1 VSIEQGQ
8 KWGTAWLADG
18 PERLLVTNHHVVAPT
33 DLSLLVLP
41 DAKIK
46 VLFPESRDGRPVNEK
61 EVALKDGKTYQVR
74 VVDFDL
80 LRDLAVLQLVSNL
93 PQGTE
98 PLPLARES
106 CEQGD
111 IVHSLGNPV
120 GDALWVYNSGTVR
133 QVYLKNQKIPGFKN
147 LTRMRYQC
155 VETQSPLN
163 PGDSGGPVIND
174 DGELIAVN
182 ESRTIS
188 ENGVISLQSFAIDV
202 SEVRAYLDE
211 VRPMLHPRSAADFER
226 RGLRYIAKG
235 RYSEAISDF
244 DETMKRGSPVEARSN
259 VLLNRA
265 RAYALRADA
274 LRYAESEPPLVLNP
288 ARANAWRVDRA
299 KLRADRDEG
308 IQDLTEALSSKPSD
322 PELLVLRGELYLK
335 AGNTSAARADFE
347 GAINSAAGKSS
358 NSKALSKACFFQQMM
373 LPEQDRARKVELL
386 NKAIRLDPQ
395 NFQYRLVRGVRLD
408 EMGQVLL
415 ALVDTQKAISLFAE
429 ENDLAKWAEIV
440 PEIRD
445 AFHNL
450 AHILYQLKK
459 PEEALKSYTVAVDLS
474 WKTRPHTKEEAK
486 FVVHIGREMFS
497 FLNAPDDA
505 KKAFNVA
512 EKMSPAVTAERS
524 SFNEKL
530 LYFVNKSQTKL
541 VLAIKYHTLGKD
553 NQWRWLP
560 GDLTTADAANQ
571 TIGPGESA
579 FLAVKEKGRIQ
590 ADRVRLFLWSD
601 KNEVVSDQYWK
612 QDLVLVEQP
621 YQGYMLERFT
631 FSWP

>member
-1 VSIEQGQ
+1 
-8 KWGTAWLADG
+8 
-18 PERLLVTNHHVVAPT
+18 
-33 DLSLLVLP
+33 
-41 DAKIK
+41 
-46 VLFPESRDGRPVNEK
+46 
-61 EVALKDGKTYQVR
+61 
-74 VVDFDL
+74 
-80 LRDLAVLQLVSNL
+80 
-93 PQGTE
+93 
-98 PLPLARES
+98 
-106 CEQGD
+106 
-111 IVHSLGNPV
+111 
-120 GDALWVYNSGTVR
+120 
-133 QVYLKNQKIPGFKN
+133 
-147 LTRMRYQC
+147 M
-155 VETQSPLN
+155 
-163 PGDSGGPVIND
+163 
-174 DGELIAVN
+174 
-182 ESRTIS
+182 
-188 ENGVISLQSFAIDV
+188 
-202 SEVRAYLDE
+202 
-211 VRPMLHPRSAADFER
+211 
-226 RGLRYIAKG
+226 
-235 RYSEAISDF
+235 
-244 DETMKRGSPVEARSN
+244 
-259 VLLNRA
+259 
-265 RAYALRADA
+265 
-274 LRYAESEPPLVLNP
+274 
-288 ARANAWRVDRA
+288 
-299 KLRADRDEG
+299 
-308 IQDLTEALSSKPSD
+308 
-322 PELLVLRGELYLK
+322 YLK

-347 GAINSAAGKSS
+347 GAIDSAAGKSG
-358 NSKALSKACFFQQMM
+358 NSKALSKAYFFQQMM

-395 NFQYRLVRGVRLD
+395 NFQYRLVRGARLD

-579 FLAVKEKGRIQ
+579 FLAVKEKGRIKRTGSGCSSGTTRTRSS
-590 ADRVRLFLWSD
+590 AINTGNRTWCSSSNLTKAICSSGSHSVGRDGGEIGVSRLCRLAAPGMMKMELGLGSLW
-601 KNEVVSDQYWK
+601 
-612 QDLVLVEQP
+612 
-621 YQGYMLERFT
+621 LEA
-631 FSWP
+631 SVG

>member
-1 VSIEQGQ
+1 MNQNSCPREVRRGKTPRKWPPGCCESSHSRGISLTVLFLGAVSCYPLMEPVRLSAEGPVHGDSAPGVRQEGPLTLGWIPMTSPYSGGPAPLSRHQIVERLRHASAWVIVSIEQGQ

-46 VLFPESRDGRPVNEK
+46 VLFPESRDRRPVNEK

-80 LRDLAVLQLVSNL
+80 LRDLAVLQLVSDL

-120 GDALWVYNSGTVR
+120 GDALWVYSSGTVR

-182 ESRTIS
+182 DSRTIS

-226 RGLRYIAKG
+226 RGLRYLAKG

-244 DETMKRGSPVEARSN
+244 DETMKRGAPVEARSN

-274 LRYAESEPPLVLNP
+274 LRYAESDPPLVLNP
-288 ARANAWRVDRA
+288 ARQRVVGRPREASRRPRQGNPGPDR
-299 KLRADRDEG
+299 G
-308 IQDLTEALSSKPSD
+308 AL
-322 PELLVLRGELYLK
+322 
-335 AGNTSAARADFE
+335 
-347 GAINSAAGKSS
+347 
-358 NSKALSKACFFQQMM
+358 
-373 LPEQDRARKVELL
+373 
-386 NKAIRLDPQ
+386 
-395 NFQYRLVRGVRLD
+395 
-408 EMGQVLL
+408 
-415 ALVDTQKAISLFAE
+415 
-429 ENDLAKWAEIV
+429 
-440 PEIRD
+440 
-445 AFHNL
+445 
-450 AHILYQLKK
+450 
-459 PEEALKSYTVAVDLS
+459 
-474 WKTRPHTKEEAK
+474 
-486 FVVHIGREMFS
+486 
-497 FLNAPDDA
+497 
-505 KKAFNVA
+505 
-512 EKMSPAVTAERS
+512 
-524 SFNEKL
+524 
-530 LYFVNKSQTKL
+530 
-541 VLAIKYHTLGKD
+541 
-553 NQWRWLP
+553 
-560 GDLTTADAANQ
+560 
-571 TIGPGESA
+571 
-579 FLAVKEKGRIQ
+579 IQ
-590 ADRVRLFLWSD
+590 AQRSGTSGSPR
-601 KNEVVSDQYWK
+601 
-612 QDLVLVEQP
+612 
-621 YQGYMLERFT
+621 
-631 FSWP
+631 